1 MHKIY
6 ALFDFE
12 LNLKKGKTLQE
23 FVSLSLKKNASCLQ
37 YRDKVNS
44 KDKKIENI
52 KKLRELYSGLLI
64 VNDDISLVPFCDGLH
79 LGQEDLLKFG
89 SDASESVKIVREQI
103 GDKILGLSTHNL
115 KEIKIANRLNL
126 DYIGLGA
133 YRDTT
138 TKDIS
143 NILGEK
149 LADLAKNSKHK
160 VAAIGGVKYSDK
172 ISHVEFLVLGTDIYE
187 N

>member
-1 MHKIY
+1 MHKTY

-12 LNLKKGKTLQE
+12 LNQKKGKTIQE
-23 FVSLSLKKNASCLQ
+23 FVSLALRKSALYLQ
-37 YRDKVNS
+37 YRDKINS
-44 KDKKIENI
+44 KDIKIKNI
-52 KKLRELYSGLLI
+52 KKLRELYSGVII

-79 LGQEDLLKFG
+79 LGQEDLSKFG
-89 SDASESVKIVREQI
+89 SDASEAVKIIREQI

-115 KEIKIANRLNL
+115 KEIEIANRLNL

-133 YRDTT
+133 YRETT

-143 NILGEK
+143 NLLGEK
-149 LADLAKNSKHK
+149 LPYLAKNSKHK

-172 ISHVEFLVLGTDIYE
+172 ISNIEFLVLGSSIYE